1 MARYTK
7 ITKISE
13 SNNNRVY
20 EICNDS
26 DTGDCYAVL
35 DGINKVIK
43 IYKDL
48 SLKEL
53 IFEYDTLND
62 KDLHKSFDTYAYLF
76 SRGLQK
82 LIPAMKK
89 GIFPQYLDK
98 CS

>member
-13 SNNNRVY
+13 RDNTHVY

-26 DTGDCYAVL
+26 NTADCYAVL

-43 IYKDL
+43 IYKDP

-53 IFEYDTLND
+53 IFEYDISND
-62 KDLHKSFDTYAYLF
+62 KDLHKPFGTYAYLF
-76 SRGLQK
+76 SSGLQK
-82 LIPAMKK
+82 LIPAVKK

>member
-1 MARYTK
+1 MAIYTK

-13 SNNNRVY
+13 NNDNHVY

-26 DTGDCYAVL
+26 NSVDCYAVL
-35 DGINKVIK
+35 DGTNKVIK
-43 IYKDL
+43 IYRDP

-53 IFEYDTLND
+53 LFNYDATND
-62 KDLHKSFDTYAYLF
+62 KDINKPFGIHAHLF
-76 SRGLQK
+76 GRALQK
-82 LIPAMKK
+82 LIPAIKK